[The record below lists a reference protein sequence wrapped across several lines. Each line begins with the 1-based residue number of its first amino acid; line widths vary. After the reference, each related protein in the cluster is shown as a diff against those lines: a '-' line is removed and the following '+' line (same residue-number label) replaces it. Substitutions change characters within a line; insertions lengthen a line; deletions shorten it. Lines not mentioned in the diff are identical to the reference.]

1 MQIIVCICE
10 SISKIYRYLQTN
22 FYEERGGGP
31 DFFKRRVYSISLLDH
46 RKLNFQGAAHNN
58 FFSRKN
64 YRYHA
69 QIHKKNLREGER
81 GISN

>member
-1 MQIIVCICE
+1 MNLSAKSNVICRLTPMR
-10 SISKIYRYLQTN
+10 SGG
-22 FYEERGGGP
+22 GGGP
-31 DFFKRRVYSISLLDH
+31 DFLKRRFYSISLLDH

-69 QIHKKNLREGER
+69 QIHKKNLREEER